1 MLEHGIY
8 PAGKFLE
15 KFSKKFEIATHYISK
30 KFPFW
35 DINYLVEYK
44 DHPASVYKKF
54 DSLDCYVSIVSEDE
68 KILAFSMTYGYED
81 KTCILGARSFAIEK
95 TGYEALALTSMYN
108 IPMQMIQQSSKY
120 EIGITTFNL
129 NPYTDRLWKLYC
141 RMLDSGWNKHKKSVN
156 SIFKDYNY
164 QKAVPQSDTK
174 IINFTEQRYSLV
186 EL

>member
-8 PAGKFLE
+8 PAEIFLE
-15 KFSKKFEIATHYISK
+15 KFSDKFETATQHVSK

-35 DINYLVEYK
+35 DVNYLAEYK

-54 DSLDCYVSIVSEDE
+54 NCTNCYVSIVSEDE
-68 KILAFSMTYGYED
+68 KVLAFSMTYEYD
-81 KTCILGARSFAIEK
+81 KETCILGARSFTIEN

-120 EIGITTFNL
+120 KIGMITFNL
-129 NPYTDRLWKLYC
+129 NSYTDRLWKLYC
-141 RMLDSGWNKHKKSVN
+141 RMLGPGWDKHKKSVN
-156 SIFKDYNY
+156 NIFKDYNY
-164 QKAVPQSDTK
+164 QKAVPQSNTK